1 MALIGTFLRG
11 SDGSFTG
18 LVRTATLLLSV
29 EIRIDP
35 ARRPTG
41 PDYRVITATEAEFGF
56 GWHAPHPRLGW
67 FVRLILDDVTFP
79 CAIQA
84 SLIADPAGENR
95 FRLLWSR

>member
-18 LVRTATLLLSV
+18 TVRTATLLLSV
-29 EIRIDP
+29 EIRLDRG
-35 ARRPTG
+35 RRPTG
-41 PDYRVITATEAEFGF
+41 PDYRVVTASGAAFGF
-56 GWHAPHPRLGW
+56 GWHTPHPQLGW

-79 CAIQA
+79 RAVQA
-84 SLIADPAGENR
+84 SLVADPVGQDR

>member
-18 LVRTATLLLSV
+18 TVRTATLLLPV
-29 EIRIDP
+29 EIRLDP
-35 ARRPTG
+35 GRRPTG
-41 PDYRVITATEAEFGF
+41 PDYRVVTASEAEFGF
-56 GWHAPHPRLGW
+56 GWHTPHQRLGW

-84 SLIADPAGENR
+84 SLVADPVGQER